1 MYDITVK
8 DSSLEE
14 KHDWH
19 EYKLWKNINTT
30 INFFFLRKFLL
41 IIFVKFLWLKYDQM
55 WYNLDYIYLFN
66 RLYFLYLCS

>member
-30 INFFFLRKFLL
+30 INFFFFKK
-41 IIFVKFLWLKYDQM
+41 IFTNHICEIFMIKIWSNV
-55 WYNLDYIYLFN
+55 I
-66 RLYFLYLCS
+66 

>member
-19 EYKLWKNINTT
+19 EYKCERI
-30 INFFFLRKFLL
+30 L
-41 IIFVKFLWLKYDQM
+41 IQQ
-55 WYNLDYIYLFN
+55 
-66 RLYFLYLCS
+66 